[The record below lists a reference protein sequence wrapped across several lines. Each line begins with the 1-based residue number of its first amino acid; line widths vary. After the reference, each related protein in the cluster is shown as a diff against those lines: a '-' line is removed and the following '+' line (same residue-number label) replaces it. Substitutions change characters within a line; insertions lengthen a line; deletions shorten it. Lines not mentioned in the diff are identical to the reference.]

1 MSRKWSNEEIIILM
15 ENYNLS
21 NDELQRMLSN
31 RNISAIQTKM
41 SSLKLTRDH
50 KFKKFT
56 KEEVDFLKKNYFLPK
71 EVLMEK
77 LNKNWE
83 SIRKKLFALGIEYHV
98 SKNKKSIFTSKWTD
112 SEIAFLIDKY
122 PNTKAEEIAVSLGK
136 TLTNIYNKASRLGI
150 KKDESYYL
158 NRPHG
163 EDHWSWKGDNLSETE
178 KLRTTKEYRQ
188 WRKSVYERDNYTCKC
203 CGDDSGG
210 NLNAHHIEN
219 FSSNEENRFDI
230 SNGITLCSNCHDP
243 RIKGSFHNIYGT
255 RNNNCEQLE
264 AYIKSKQL
272 LFKENMHIYI

>member
-188 WRKSVYERDNYTCKC
+188 WRKSVYERDNYTCQC

-255 RNNNCEQLE
+255 RNNNYEQLE

>member
-15 ENYNLS
+15 DNYNLS
-21 NDELQRMLSN
+21 NDELQRMLTN

-83 SIRKKLFALGIEYHV
+83 SIRKKLFALGIDYHV
-98 SKNKKSIFTSKWTD
+98 SKNKKSIFTSNWTD
-112 SEIAFLIDKY
+112 NEIAFLIDKY

-136 TLTNIYNKASRLGI
+136 TLTNIYNKASRMGI

-158 NRPHG
+158 DRPHG
-163 EDHWSWKGDNLSETE
+163 EYHWSWKGDNLSETE

-188 WRKSVYERDNYTCKC
+188 WRKSVYERDNYTCQC

-255 RNNNCEQLE
+255 RNNNYEQLE